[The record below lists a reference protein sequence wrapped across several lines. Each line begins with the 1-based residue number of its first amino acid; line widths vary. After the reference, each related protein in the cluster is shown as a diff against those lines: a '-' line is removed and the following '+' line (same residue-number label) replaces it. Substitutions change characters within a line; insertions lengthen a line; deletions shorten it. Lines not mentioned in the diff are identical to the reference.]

1 MFRRDGTPYHE
12 WAAVLCEPLCKMH
25 DQEISRMFSE
35 NIKMRDELKKVLEL
49 MKGYHE
55 REKQLVS
62 LIEGLH
68 STQCSLIASLTE
80 RAQSAH
86 SSAGSQSPR
95 DVKGGLNTT
104 QQEINRIQQIL
115 AAPPVKPPSTLSPQ
129 NFSSPNAYSPS
140 PANAY
145 SPSSGSGYLTGVQP
159 GVFQWGR

>member
-1 MFRRDGTPYHE
+1 MSRRDGTPYHE

-68 STQCSLIASLTE
+68 STQCSLIASLNE

-86 SSAGSQSPR
+86 GMAGSQSPR
-95 DVKGGLNTT
+95 DVKGNLNTT

-115 AAPPVKPPSTLSPQ
+115 AAPPVKPPSATSPA
-129 NFSSPNAYSPS
+129 PNAYSPS
-140 PANAY
+140 QVNAY
-145 SPSSGSGYLTGVQP
+145 SPPSGSGYLTGVQP
-159 GVFQWGR
+159 GAFPWGR